1 MYIPAVPYTSQNAAY
16 IEKQKDSFLRG
27 VPPPD
32 FPAWK
37 GEKEFVGVGTTEDIA
52 SPIGKKA
59 MGFTVE
65 VAQIWVYDGN
75 TL

>member
-16 IEKQKDSFLRG
+16 IEKQKESFLQG

-32 FPAWK
+32 FPTWK
-37 GEKEFVGVGTTEDIA
+37 GEKGFTGVGTVDDIV
-52 SPIGKKA
+52 SPVGRKA

-65 VAQIWVYDGN
+65 VA
-75 TL
+75 